1 MPAMANPAHST
12 PNSFRCD
19 VSLCINFSCQRHR
32 MNDFSFVVLLFC
44 GVSIHAY
51 VLYSSKSLPL
61 LQHCP
66 IGQLPLLPG
75 WQRRRQAPTHMGVV
89 FRLGVPCP
97 AVDRNKQ
104 KEEKN
109 KKTTD
114 HQKLELAFRPLGAA
128 VLIVHVGRDGIG

>member
-66 IGQLPLLPG
+66 IEQMTLLTE
-75 WQRRRQAPTHMGVV
+75 WLRRHHNTTHIRVV
-89 FRLGVPCP
+89 FRLGVSCP
-97 AVDRNKQ
+97 AVDSDGHFVGGGD
-104 KEEKN
+104 
-109 KKTTD
+109 KTVV
-114 HQKLELAFRPLGAA
+114 HRKLDLAIRPFCAA
-128 VLIVHVGRDGIG
+128 VLIVLVGSD

>member
-75 WQRRRQAPTHMGVV
+75 WQRRRQDPTHMGVV

-97 AVDRNKQ
+97 AVDSDGQFVGGGEMTAVHR
-104 KEEKN
+104 
-109 KKTTD
+109 
-114 HQKLELAFRPLGAA
+114 KLDLAIRPLGAA
-128 VLIVHVGRDGIG
+128 VLIVHEGR